1 MNRLVAAL
9 CVAAAFTGVTAAS
22 APASA
27 SAATTVGINTQ
38 DNGHFAASPFQ
49 TVGFRKVRY
58 IAPWNIALKRKDR
71 GYFARYL
78 ADARANGLQV
88 FVTFN
93 AANGSRCPRRPCKL
107 PTVRQYTK
115 AFKAFR
121 RRFRSVR
128 VIAPF
133 NEANHRSQP
142 TFKNPK
148 RAAQYYNVVRK
159 YCRGCTVVAA
169 DVIDE
174 SNMVRWVKVFKRFAR
189 RPRLWGLHNYKDT
202 NPRRGQIKGGT
213 RKLLKTVRGSVWLTE
228 TGGIVY
234 FKLPSGG
241 VLFPKNERR
250 ASSALKRMFKLAR
263 HYRRRIKRV
272 YSYDWSQPRKRNRF
286 DAGLVRK
293 DGSERP
299 GYSTVRKTLAG
310 ASFNP

>member
-1 MNRLVAAL
+1 MSRFVALL
-9 CVAAAFTGVTAAS
+9 CVAAALIGVSAA

-27 SAATTVGINTQ
+27 SAAQTVGISTQ
-38 DNGHFAASPFQ
+38 DFGHFVTTPFADL
-49 TVGFRKVRY
+49 GWRRVRY
-58 IAPWNIALKRKDR
+58 MAPWYVALKRRDR
-71 GYFARYL
+71 TYL
-78 ADARANGLQV
+78 ANYLAQAKAQHLEV

-93 AANGSRCPRRPCKL
+93 VPTGQRCPRRPCTL
-107 PTVRQYTK
+107 PSVRSYTR

-121 RRFRSVR
+121 RRFPSVR
-128 VIAPF
+128 VLAPW

-142 TFKNPK
+142 TFKSPK

-159 YCRGCTVVAA
+159 YCRGCTIIAA

-174 SNMVRWVKVFKRFAR
+174 SNMVTWLKQFKRYAR

-202 NPRRGQIKGGT
+202 NPRKGQKLGGT

-241 VLFPKNERR
+241 VLFRRNESR
-250 ASSALKRMFKLAR
+250 ANKALKRMFRLAR
-263 HYRRRIKRV
+263 QYRRRIKRV
-272 YSYDWSQPRKRNRF
+272 YVYDWAQSQRKNRF

-293 DGSERP
+293 DGTPRA
-299 GYSTVRKTLAG
+299 GYKTVKRNLAG
-310 ASFNP
+310 ANFNP